1 MLSFLLIFI
10 SSTIFLL
17 PRENKLNEKIIYA
30 ALFTSFPFSQL
41 LLGFISLLT
50 TFFGINKIPLIIFS
64 LIVTSFTILRNKNYL
79 SKLFKI
85 KNFLNDEVRKF
96 FNRSNINK
104 LQKIYIYI

>member
-41 LLGFISLLT
+41 LLGFISLQVE
-50 TFFGINKIPLIIFS
+50 S
-64 LIVTSFTILRNKNYL
+64 STINYL
-79 SKLFKI
+79 
-85 KNFLNDEVRKF
+85 E
-96 FNRSNINK
+96 
-104 LQKIYIYI
+104 IY